1 MELKDVIT
9 NQKVQ
14 AIKDAFINKIR
25 RNNPYSTPIE
35 YSLEGEKQNETFLD
49 RKGVEL
55 KEWM

>member
-14 AIKDAFINKIR
+14 ALKDAFINKIR

-35 YSLEGEKQNETFLD
+35 HSLEGEKHNETFLD
-49 RKGVEL
+49 HKGVEL